1 MSKIIA
7 KKQLE
12 VPTNGMHDYVYG
24 VGRALAEIAKR
35 IEGKREVTPK
45 SVNLLGVTPLDFGP
59 QEHVDAL
66 IQNVEQAGW
75 KVLSTWAMGDTLE
88 NLARAPEAEVN
99 LVVSSTGLRAAE
111 ILRERFGT
119 PYVTGT
125 PIRGF
130 MKTLLNAIEEKKQV
144 AYLEEEKRI
153 RGFTLE
159 SGKRDTIILIGEP
172 VIMKS
177 LAAAIEIKY
186 RINVKVICPLK
197 ETDGLLAVCGKNFE
211 EVTRFHS
218 YIYAED
224 KLHDRFQEMT
234 GIERKDL
241 LSAPD
246 YELVM
251 EEVAEQ
257 LEAWEV
263 SRIYVWGPDKYV
275 IQRDLLEYRK
285 DISKRTRKIVNR
297 ILRMIKDI
305 EGTYSAKLDL
315 QSAGIGSL
323 KIICGLG
330 TEVSHNAL
338 DDAVDLKNIIRHID
352 LKGCSEH
359 MLQIMKKYTS
369 EKEVYYRLRRFR
381 EKWDDV
387 SEGIQEKSLSLLKE
401 LGKVDTVEARALR
414 DDLLVMCT
422 GEAMAFPTLEEYIQ
436 KENAKTGK
444 VICDK
449 NDK

>member
-1 MSKIIA
+1 MAKIRKKPKKSINKNINKKSFTQSTPNIA
-7 KKQLE
+7 EKLDNEMVAFLDTEFLTSQIKGGPPAKL
-12 VPTNGMHDYVYG
+12 VS
-24 VGRALAEIAKR
+24 VGF
-35 IEGKREVTPK
+35 V
-45 SVNLLGVTPLDFGP
+45 
-59 QEHVDAL
+59 
-66 IQNVEQAGW
+66 
-75 KVLSTWAMGDTLE
+75 
-88 NLARAPEAEVN
+88 
-99 LVVSSTGLRAAE
+99 
-111 ILRERFGT
+111 
-119 PYVTGT
+119 
-125 PIRGF
+125 
-130 MKTLLNAIEEKKQV
+130 
-144 AYLEEEKRI
+144 
-153 RGFTLE
+153 
-159 SGKRDTIILIGEP
+159 
-172 VIMKS
+172 
-177 LAAAIEIKY
+177 
-186 RINVKVICPLK
+186 
-197 ETDGLLAVCGKNFE
+197 VCGKNFE

-246 YELVM
+246 
-251 EEVAEQ
+251 
-257 LEAWEV
+257 
-263 SRIYVWGPDKYV
+263 KYV

-305 EGTYSAKLDL
+305 EGIYSAKLDL

-359 MLQIMKKYTS
+359 MLQIMKKYTA

-387 SEGIQEKSLSLLKE
+387 SEGIQEKSLGLLKE

-422 GEAMAFPTLEEYIQ
+422 GEAMVFPTLEEYIQ
-436 KENAKTGK
+436 KENVKTG
-444 VICDK
+444 IR
-449 NDK
+449 NTNSEIT